1 MIIFPNTKINIGL
14 NITDKRPDGYHNLE
28 TIFYPISLEDAL
40 EVTQTENS
48 QEKYI
53 FNTSGLPVKG
63 NSDDNLVIKAYRLVK
78 EKHKN
83 ITPIKINLYKNIPMG
98 AGLGGGSSDAASMI
112 MILNNM
118 FQLGLSDNMMEEYAS
133 KLGADCAFFIK
144 NRPTFAKGIGNIFKP
159 INLSLKGYYLALVK
173 PDIFISTKEAFANIV
188 TKTPSHSLD
197 TLINEPIEKWKM
209 NIVNDFEDSIFKNH
223 KELETIKNKLYDL
236 GAVYSSMSGS
246 GSTIYGIFKTLPIN
260 WEKQFENCY
269 TKELM
274 LKI

>member
-159 INLSLKGYYLALVK
+159 INLSLKGYYLTLVK

-223 KELETIKNKLYDL
+223 KELEIIKNKLYDL

-246 GSTIYGIFKTLPIN
+246 GSTIYGIFKTLPNN